1 MYKDDTSIRMVTTV
15 LQLGKLMSSNV
26 LILKYASQISWEV
39 VELIGRSSG
48 HWRHVLGCT
57 VCHSLV
63 FVLSPL
69 FAGVAGSFIMN
80 PFLFTDPPQKKD
92 LQIALV
98 FLNCDKSMTS
108 GNLRKEKNC
117 LAFTSRSWSTSVRF
131 QGRNLKQKSWREGAT
146 CRLALCLLTGS
157 CLVSFFMIP
166 RTNFSGN
173 SAIHSGLGHHTSIP
187 YSPPIC
193 WPDLS
198 NSIEDFSSQKK
209 LDCVN

>member
-108 GNLRKEKNC
+108 GNLRKEKKLFGLYFQVLIHQC
-117 LAFTSRSWSTSVRF
+117 EISGQEFEAEIMERRCYLQACSLLAYW
-131 QGRNLKQKSWREGAT
+131 L
-146 CRLALCLLTGS
+146 
-157 CLVSFFMIP
+157 M
-166 RTNFSGN
+166 
-173 SAIHSGLGHHTSIP
+173 
-187 YSPPIC
+187 
-193 WPDLS
+193 LS
-198 NSIEDFSSQKK
+198 
-209 LDCVN
+209 

>member
-1 MYKDDTSIRMVTTV
+1 MHCVPQPSFCSLSFVRWRGR
-15 LQLGKLMSSNV
+15 QL
-26 LILKYASQISWEV
+26 YHE
-39 VELIGRSSG
+39 
-48 HWRHVLGCT
+48 
-57 VCHSLV
+57 
-63 FVLSPL
+63 PL
-69 FAGVAGSFIMN
+69 
-80 PFLFTDPPQKKD
+80 PLHRPPPPKKKD

-157 CLVSFFMIP
+157 CLVGFFMIP

-187 YSPPIC
+187 YSSPIC
-193 WPDLS
+193 WPDLG